1 MTLTVV
7 TIRQPYCP
15 RYTYLC
21 YHPAAVKSPL
31 HLLLSPFVS
40 HTVSMAL
47 THVTISEPYC
57 LYWCHHSPTILSPW
71 HLLRSPFASQTVSTT
86 LTDVTIN
93 QPYCLYWCHNSP
105 VILSQWHLLMSPFT
119 CRTVFTVVTIHRPY
133 CLRGTYWRH
142 HAQAVLSLLML
153 PFANHTVSVTLTDVT
168 IQQTYRPHHTSP
180 WNNHHG
186 LPRDKIICLSPLL
199 TDVTIHQSYSPYD
212 TYWCHHSPAMRS
224 PWHLQLSPTT
234 RRDVPNNLLLSLIT
248 SHRFPIILSESSN
261 RYIIWPSLFE
271 QMIHRCQFSSAE
283 NVQTKSSEFDY

>member
-1 MTLTVV
+1 
-7 TIRQPYCP
+7 
-15 RYTYLC
+15 
-21 YHPAAVKSPL
+21 
-31 HLLLSPFVS
+31 
-40 HTVSMAL
+40 
-47 THVTISEPYC
+47 
-57 LYWCHHSPTILSPW
+57 
-71 HLLRSPFASQTVSTT
+71 
-86 LTDVTIN
+86 
-93 QPYCLYWCHNSP
+93 
-105 VILSQWHLLMSPFT
+105 MSPFT

-168 IQQTYRPHHTSP
+168 IQQPYRPHHTSP

-199 TDVTIHQSYSPYD
+199 TDATIHQSYSPYD

-248 SHRFPIILSESSN
+248 SHRFPILLSESSN